1 MVEENQADTEEAPRK
16 KGSKKRKVFFLVA
29 LIGAI
34 FAAVSFWRRRGSEEE
49 FEE

>member
-1 MVEENQADTEEAPRK
+1 MVEENQADTVEAPQK
-16 KGSKKRKVFFLVA
+16 KGGKKRKAFFLVA

>member
-16 KGSKKRKVFFLVA
+16 KGGKKRKVFFLVA

-34 FAAVSFWRRRGSEEE
+34 FAALRFWRHRSSEEE